1 MIEIRKGTLEDVSQV
16 AGIYEHILDKEE
28 AGLSVT
34 GWIRGVYPTEQTA
47 REAAEAKEL
56 FVLLSDG
63 TVAAAAKINRIQVP
77 EYRDADWEYADAPEA
92 AVMVLHTLVVDPS
105 FAGKGYGTRFVSFYE
120 QYAAENGCP
129 YLRMDTNA
137 RNQAARRLYGHLGY
151 REAGIVSCEF
161 NGIPGVQLVC
171 LEKTLSLEHCGQRQE

>member
-63 TVAAAAKINRIQVP
+63 TVAAAAKINRILPLQERDTAPGLSAFMSSMPLRTAVLICVWTPMPGTRRRADCTGIWATGRQESFPVNSTAYP
-77 EYRDADWEYADAPEA
+77 EYSWCVWKR
-92 AVMVLHTLVVDPS
+92 L
-105 FAGKGYGTRFVSFYE
+105 
-120 QYAAENGCP
+120 CP
-129 YLRMDTNA
+129 LNTVGSVRSN
-137 RNQAARRLYGHLGY
+137 
-151 REAGIVSCEF
+151 I
-161 NGIPGVQLVC
+161 
-171 LEKTLSLEHCGQRQE
+171 